1 MFTESVSIKGNLQV
15 VLLDTNGLQK
25 DIRQVK
31 NLVVAV
37 GKEVIA
43 ARLLGNTL
51 AVMSHM
57 AVGTSDTVATTAQT
71 ALGGELGR
79 VALDS
84 SVRASNVL
92 TYVATFPPGTG
103 TGALTEAGI
112 LNAPST
118 GNMLCRTTF
127 SPVNKAAGDTIV
139 ITWNVTVA
147 EYVFSFKGYHSPF
160 VGGVGI

>member
-1 MFTESVSIKGNLQV
+1 MFTESVNVKGNLEV
-15 VLLDTNGLQK
+15 ILLDENGVQK
-25 DIRQVK
+25 DQRRVN

-37 GKEVIA
+37 GKDVIA

-57 AVGTSDTVATTAQT
+57 AVGSDNTTAVTSQT
-71 ALGGELGR
+71 TLGGELGR

-84 SVRASNVL
+84 STRTSN
-92 TYVATFPPGTG
+92 TISYIATFSAGTG
-103 TGALTEAGI
+103 TGSLQEAAI
-112 LNAPST
+112 FNAAST

-127 SPVNKAAGDTIV
+127 STVTKAAGDTVV

-147 EYVFSFKGYHSPF
+147 
-160 VGGVGI
+160 

>member
-1 MFTESVSIKGNLQV
+1 MFTELVNIKGNLEV
-15 VLLDTNGLQK
+15 ILLDVNGIQK
-25 DIRQVK
+25 DYRKVE

-37 GKEVIA
+37 GKQVIA

-57 AVGTSDTVATTAQT
+57 AVGSDATAAATGQT

-79 VALDS
+79 VVLDS
-84 SVRASNVL
+84 SARVSNVN
-92 TYVATFPPGTG
+92 TYIATFPAGTG
-103 TGALTEAGI
+103 TGALTEAAI
-112 LNAPST
+112 LNASST

-127 SPVNKAAGDTIV
+127 STVNKASGDTVV

-147 EYVFSFKGYHSPF
+147 
-160 VGGVGI
+160 

>member
-1 MFTESVSIKGNLQV
+1 MFTELVNVKGNLEV
-15 VLLDTNGLQK
+15 ILLDENGHKK
-25 DIRQVK
+25 DYRKVN

-57 AVGTSDTVATTAQT
+57 AVGSDATAAATGQT
-71 ALGGELGR
+71 ALGTELGR
-79 VALDS
+79 VTFDS
-84 SVRASNVL
+84 TIRAANVN
-92 TYVATFPPGTG
+92 TYIATFGAGVG
-103 TGALTEAGI
+103 TGALTEAAI
-112 LNAPST
+112 FNAAST

-127 SPVNKAAGDTIV
+127 SVVNKAAADTVV

-147 EYVFSFKGYHSPF
+147 
-160 VGGVGI
+160 

>member
-1 MFTESVSIKGNLQV
+1 MFTELVNVKGNLEV
-15 VLLDTNGLQK
+15 ILLDENGIQK
-25 DIRQVK
+25 DYRKVE

-37 GKEVIA
+37 GKQVIA

-57 AVGTSDTVATTAQT
+57 AVGSDSTAAATGQT

-79 VALDS
+79 VTLDS
-84 SVRASNVL
+84 SARTTNVL
-92 TYVATFPPGTG
+92 TYVATFPAGTG
-103 TGALTEAGI
+103 TGALVEAAI
-112 LNAPST
+112 LNASST

-127 SPVNKAAGDTIV
+127 STVNKAIGDSIV

-147 EYVFSFKGYHSPF
+147 
-160 VGGVGI
+160 